1 MPSSMMLWPESPGL
15 SFAVALILLVLVMFG
30 ARAPAHR
37 VIQGI
42 AKAVTQG
49 CKLTSEA
56 ITAVQER
63 LAERNREVLMSA
75 GAQETERQIEQE
87 FQRISDA
94 VERDLSAYPA
104 LHRQL
109 ADQVTR
115 IDEDYRRAT
124 DTPPDTQSWAETL
137 TVASQLA
144 EKSGS
149 QTAAA
154 KAVDALR
161 VGIHEAHAEEM
172 EVYRASS
179 RQRHALLSKMVP
191 AWRSMDSTLTR
202 VEKSVQGIFERSR
215 HLDDLMERYRE
226 IAKKSD
232 SAERALATSAMTQ
245 FLIAGTVLLIALM
258 GGFVNFQLIALPM
271 SEMVGAGSRV
281 GSMPTSDIAAL
292 VIILIEVTMG
302 LFLMES
308 LRITRL
314 FPVIGRLDAR
324 TRKHMAWATF
334 SLLLILAGIESS
346 LAYMRDLLAADRAA
360 LTQTLA
366 GVTAQR
372 PEFMW
377 IPSVGQMVMGFI
389 LPFAL
394 TFVAIPLESFIHS
407 ARSVFGQ
414 LGVGLLR
421 IAAFLVHL
429 VGFAADHAGKGLKNA
444 YDIVIFLPLKIEE
457 MVRESRGSANASG
470 VGQLAK
476 AKRATS
482 VIIAALVL
490 SGCAVPPA
498 GNGVFLLVDTSG
510 TYAGELGRAQTV
522 INYLLGTLDPGDS
535 FGVARIDG
543 GSFSEKDILVRM
555 TFDGRPSVANDQK
568 RQFLETVQTFA
579 DTVQTA
585 SHTDITG
592 GVLQAV
598 EWLNEVGPG
607 VKTVLIFSDMEED
620 LPEGHIR
627 DFPIELEGVR
637 VIALNVT
644 KLRADNVDPREYA
657 ARLSA
662 WQARVEDGGG
672 SWAVVND
679 LERLDLALEL

>member
-15 SFAVALILLVLVMFG
+15 SLAVALILLVLVMFG
-30 ARAPAHR
+30 AL
-37 VIQGI
+37 
-42 AKAVTQG
+42 TQG

-56 ITAVQER
+56 ITGVQER
-63 LAERNREVLMSA
+63 LAERNREVLMSS

-94 VERDLSAYPA
+94 VDRDLSAYPA

-124 DTPPDTQSWAETL
+124 DTPPETQSWAETL
-137 TVASQLA
+137 AVASQLA
-144 EKSGS
+144 DKSGS

-172 EVYRASS
+172 ETYRASS

-191 AWRSMDSTLTR
+191 AWRSMDATLTR

-215 HLDDLMERYRE
+215 HLDELMKSYQE

-245 FLIAGTVLLIALM
+245 FLIAGSVLLIALM

-292 VIILIEVTMG
+292 VIILIEITMG

-324 TRKHMAWATF
+324 TRRRMAWATF

-394 TFVAIPLESFIHS
+394 TFVAIPLESFVHS

-421 IAAFLVHL
+421 MAAFTVHL

-444 YDIVIFLPLKIEE
+444 YDIVIFLPLKLEE
-457 MVRESRGSANASG
+457 LARESRGSG
-470 VGQLAK
+470 VVAVAK
-476 AKRATS
+476 AKRATP
-482 VIIAALVL
+482 LVL
-490 SGCAVPPA
+490 AMLISSGCAVPPA
-498 GNGVFLLVDTSG
+498 GDGVFLLVDTSG
-510 TYAGELGRAQTV
+510 TYAGELDRAQTV

-555 TFDGRPSVANDQK
+555 TFDERPSVANDQK

-627 DFPIELEGVR
+627 DFPIQLDGVR
-637 VIALNVT
+637 VFALNVT
-644 KLRADNVDPREYA
+644 KLRADNVDPREYSD
-657 ARLSA
+657 RLSA

-672 SWAVVND
+672 SWGVVND
-679 LERLDLALEL
+679 LERLEVELEL

>member
-1 MPSSMMLWPESPGL
+1 MMLWPESPGL
-15 SFAVALILLVLVMFG
+15 SLAVALILLVLVMFG
-30 ARAPAHR
+30 ARSPAHQ

-56 ITAVQER
+56 ITAVRER

-161 VGIHEAHAEEM
+161 AGIHEAHAEEM

-292 VIILIEVTMG
+292 VIILIEITMG

-429 VGFAADHAGKGLKNA
+429 IGFAADHAGKGLKNA
-444 YDIVIFLPLKIEE
+444 YDIVIFLPLKVEE
-457 MVRESRGSANASG
+457 MIRESRGSTSGSG

-476 AKRATS
+476 AKRVAS
-482 VIIAALVL
+482 VIVAALVL
-490 SGCAVPPA
+490 GGCAVPPS

-620 LPEGHIR
+620 LPDGHIR